1 MTERKNHP
9 LTKLEQGREILKAAC
24 KTLPE
29 KPGVYRM
36 VSADHTVLYVGK
48 AKSLKRRVSSY
59 TQVHRLPV
67 RLQRM
72 VSETKSLEIITTHT
86 EVEALLL
93 EANLIKRFS
102 PRYNILLKDSKFFSF
117 IHLSDHPYPRLSKY
131 RGTQVEGGR
140 YFGPFAST
148 ESVNATLT
156 TLYKIFKLRSCSD
169 SFFDSRKRPCLQ
181 YHIKRCTAPCVAKV
195 SVPEYATQVAQTEAF
210 LEGRSAHLQ
219 EQLAAMMQ
227 QASSERAYEYAAQIR
242 DQIRALTHIQAQQSI
257 NHPSL
262 RDVDILA
269 FAREGGLTCIQVAF
283 YRNGSHYGS
292 RSFYPQHAEEMQP
305 GEILAGFMGQ
315 FYQESAPAPLILVS
329 CALPEQSLVEEAL
342 SQAANKK
349 ISISHPLRGAKKRIM
364 DHALQNAKDALTRKL
379 AQSRSEQAHL
389 EALQALLELPTEIRR
404 IEVYD
409 NSHQQGSHAIGAMIT
424 AGPQGFDK
432 KGYRKFLIRTAGP
445 GGIQPGD
452 DYGMMREVLSR
463 RFSGSLREKEDENP
477 LPDLLLIDGGPGQLS
492 AVRTVL
498 NELNLNILVLAIAKG
513 PQRNAGL
520 ETFYL
525 EGKAPFNLGHN
536 PSLLHYLQRLRDEVH
551 RFAITY
557 HRARKTKALG
567 QSLLDEVPGIG
578 PKRKK
583 ALLQHFG
590 SARDVAAAGVADLQN
605 VEGISAQVAQKIY
618 DYFHS

>member
-1 MTERKNHP
+1 MTVRKDNP

-36 VSADHTVLYVGK
+36 VSADQTVLYVGK
-48 AKSLKRRVSSY
+48 AKSLKKRVSSY

-72 VSETKSLEIITTHT
+72 VSETKFLEIITTHT

-102 PRYNILLKDSKFFSF
+102 PRYNILLKDSKFFSY
-117 IHLSDHPYPRLSKY
+117 IHISNHPYPRLSKH
-131 RGTQVEGGR
+131 RGTQTEGGR

-156 TLYKIFKLRSCSD
+156 TLHKVFKLRACTD
-169 SFFDSRKRPCLQ
+169 SFLASRKRPCLQ
-181 YHIKRCTAPCVAKV
+181 YHIKRCTAPCVEKV
-195 SVPEYATQVAQTEAF
+195 TIPEYAAQVQQTEAF
-210 LEGRSAHLQ
+210 LEGRSAHIQ
-219 EQLAAMMQ
+219 EQLASMMQ
-227 QASSERAYEYAAQIR
+227 QASAQRSYEYAAQLR

-262 RDVDILA
+262 RDVDIMA
-269 FAREGGLTCIQVAF
+269 AAREGGLTCIQVAF

-292 RSFYPQHAEEMQP
+292 RSFYPQHAEESD
-305 GEILAGFMGQ
+305 LAETLAAFVGQ
-315 FYQESAPAPLILVS
+315 FYQETPPPPVVLVS
-329 CALPEQSLVEEAL
+329 EHLPDQNLHEEAL
-342 SQAANKK
+342 SQAADRKVE
-349 ISISHPLRGAKKRIM
+349 ISYPLRGAKRRVM
-364 DHALQNAKDALTRKL
+364 DHVLQNAKDALTRKL
-379 AQSRSEQAHL
+379 AQSRSEVAHL
-389 EALQALLELPTEIRR
+389 EALQELLELPDPIRR
-404 IEVYD
+404 VEVYD
-409 NSHQQGSHAIGAMIT
+409 NSHQQGTNAIGAMIT
-424 AGPQGFDK
+424 SGPAGFEK
-432 KGYRKFLIRTAGP
+432 NGYRKFLIRTAGP
-445 GGIQPGD
+445 GGITPGD
-452 DYGMMREVLSR
+452 DYGMMREVLRR
-463 RFSGSLREKEDENP
+463 RFSGTLRTNEAENP
-477 LPDLLLIDGGPGQLS
+477 LPDVLLIDGGPGQLS
-492 AVRTVL
+492 SVQQIL
-498 NELNLNILVLAIAKG
+498 MELDLDIKVLAIAKG

-520 ETFYL
+520 ETFYVH
-525 EGKAPFNLGHN
+525 GKPPFSLAHK

-557 HRARKTKALG
+557 HRARKVKALS
-567 QSLLDEVPGIG
+567 QSLLDDIPGIG

-618 DYFHS
+618 DYFHG

>member
-1 MTERKNHP
+1 
-9 LTKLEQGREILKAAC
+9 
-24 KTLPE
+24 
-29 KPGVYRM
+29 
-36 VSADHTVLYVGK
+36 
-48 AKSLKRRVSSY
+48 
-59 TQVHRLPV
+59 
-67 RLQRM
+67 
-72 VSETKSLEIITTHT
+72 
-86 EVEALLL
+86 
-93 EANLIKRFS
+93 
-102 PRYNILLKDSKFFSF
+102 
-117 IHLSDHPYPRLSKY
+117 
-131 RGTQVEGGR
+131 
-140 YFGPFAST
+140 
-148 ESVNATLT
+148 
-156 TLYKIFKLRSCSD
+156 
-169 SFFDSRKRPCLQ
+169 
-181 YHIKRCTAPCVAKV
+181 
-195 SVPEYATQVAQTEAF
+195 
-210 LEGRSAHLQ
+210 
-219 EQLAAMMQ
+219 
-227 QASSERAYEYAAQIR
+227 
-242 DQIRALTHIQAQQSI
+242 
-257 NHPSL
+257 
-262 RDVDILA
+262 
-269 FAREGGLTCIQVAF
+269 
-283 YRNGSHYGS
+283 
-292 RSFYPQHAEEMQP
+292 
-305 GEILAGFMGQ
+305 
-315 FYQESAPAPLILVS
+315 
-329 CALPEQSLVEEAL
+329 
-342 SQAANKK
+342 
-349 ISISHPLRGAKKRIM
+349 M